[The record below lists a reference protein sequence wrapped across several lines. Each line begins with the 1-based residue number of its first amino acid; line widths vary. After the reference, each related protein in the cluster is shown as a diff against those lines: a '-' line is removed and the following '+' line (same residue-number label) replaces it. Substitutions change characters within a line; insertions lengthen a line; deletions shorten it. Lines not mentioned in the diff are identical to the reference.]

1 MMKTATPTI
10 FLTVILMC
18 AAMVFAQSDRMSSAN
33 YQLDRGAF
41 IAAGETA
48 EGSVHLT
55 DQFGTTHLNR
65 MSSSRFKIGTHVEFL
80 AADQEALPADY
91 AFGPNYP
98 NPFNQSTIFRFSLP
112 RLCGVEVTVYSML
125 GRCVATLVRE
135 QKPAGIYE
143 FKYNGDDDRGMPLPS
158 GVYFC
163 RLSTKEFDKTIKFA
177 ILK

>member
-1 MMKTATPTI
+1 MKRVIKYFITMTGLLFTAI
-10 FLTVILMC
+10 AV
-18 AAMVFAQSDRMSSAN
+18 AQSDRMSSAN
-33 YQLDRGAF
+33 YQLDRGVF
-41 IAAGETA
+41 ITAGGTA
-48 EGSVHLT
+48 EGSVRLT
-55 DQFGTTHLNR
+55 DQFGATHLNR

-80 AADQEALPADY
+80 LADEETLPVDY

-112 RLCGVEVTVYSML
+112 RLCEVEVTVYSML
-125 GRCVATLVRE
+125 GRYVATLVRE
-135 QKPAGIYE
+135 QKAAGIYE
-143 FKYNGDDDRGMPLPS
+143 FKYNGDDEAGLPLPS

>member
-1 MMKTATPTI
+1 MMKTVTI
-10 FLTVILMC
+10 HFILTAGLMC
-18 AAMVFAQSDRMSSAN
+18 AVVVFAQTDRMSSAN

-41 IAAGETA
+41 LAAGGST

-55 DQFGTTHLNR
+55 DQFGATHLNR
-65 MSSSRFKIGTHVEFL
+65 MANSHFKIGTHVEFL
-80 AADQEALPADY
+80 LADQETLPTDY

-112 RLCGVEVTVYSML
+112 RLCEVEVTVYSML
-125 GRCVATLVRE
+125 GRYVATLVHE

-143 FKYNGDDDRGMPLPS
+143 FRYNGDDESNLPLAS